1 MKRLDLS
8 WTASILF
15 VFCCWASV
23 PGQEVEDVVK
33 VDTSLVTVNVAVTD
47 KKGRHVSELKAADF
61 LVKDEDKPVQPEF
74 FDTHGPASIVF
85 VVDVSVSMGG
95 EKWENLRRGIKTFLA
110 AQGSEGDDYTLITFN
125 EAPRLIA
132 RSVSAQDFW
141 RALSSLKPAGDTALY
156 DGLRLGLSNL
166 ERLPRRHKSLVLLS
180 DGQDNSSTTTLQMT
194 HDEMLAYSASIYTVG
209 IRSNRPTSLVTEE
222 RRGEEL
228 LSEVAR
234 ATGGLV
240 FFPRAG
246 EISNV
251 LDRISEDLRSGY
263 SLSYYPPDKT
273 PGWRRIQVSMMQST
287 SRLNL
292 RYQPRYLLR

>member
-1 MKRLDLS
+1 MKRLDLN
-8 WTASILF
+8 WTAAILF
-15 VFCCWASV
+15 VFSCWASV

-33 VDTSLVTVNVAVTD
+33 VDTSMVTVNVAVTD
-47 KKGRHVSELKAADF
+47 KKGRHVPELKVADF
-61 LVKDEDKPVQPEF
+61 LVKDDDKPVQPEF
-74 FDTHGPASIVF
+74 FDTQGPASIVF
-85 VVDVSVSMGG
+85 VVDVSVSMRG
-95 EKWENLRRGIKTFLA
+95 EKWESLRRAMKKFLA
-110 AQGSEGDDYTLITFN
+110 AEGSGNDDYTLITFSD
-125 EAPRLIA
+125 AACLIA

-141 RALSSLKPAGDTALY
+141 REFSSLKPAGDTALY

-180 DGQDNSSTTTLQMT
+180 DGQDNSSTTILQMT
-194 HDEMLAYSASIYTVG
+194 YDEMLTYSASIYTVG
-209 IRSNRPTSLVTEE
+209 IRSNQPSILATEE

-228 LSEVAR
+228 LSDVAR

-240 FFPRAG
+240 FFPRSR
-246 EISNV
+246 EISDV
-251 LDRISEDLRSGY
+251 LERISEDLRNGY

-273 PGWRRIQVSMMQST
+273 PGWRRIKVQMMQST